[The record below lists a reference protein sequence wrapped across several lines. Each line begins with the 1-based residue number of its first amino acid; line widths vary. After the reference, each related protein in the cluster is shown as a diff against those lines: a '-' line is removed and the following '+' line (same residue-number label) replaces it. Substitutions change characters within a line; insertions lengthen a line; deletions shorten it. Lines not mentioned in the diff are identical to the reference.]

1 MNSSCK
7 PVEHLSRR
15 AFLKGLVGTAGG
27 VLANWGGLCSSAA
40 VADAA
45 RKQGKRCILLW
56 MAGGAS
62 HLDTFDMKP
71 GRAVGGPFRPI
82 ATSVP
87 GTQICE
93 YLPHIARQTQHLAI
107 IRSMCTPEPGHAA
120 GTYLMH
126 TGYRSELGT
135 RHPEIGAVLAK
146 YLGNPTADLPGF
158 IQIDTD
164 GGESSPIAGS
174 GFLGPAYQPFRL
186 GHGGGLPENTQPY
199 LAADSNQRRL
209 GLLDK
214 LEQGFAAE
222 HKAVEIDSYRAA
234 HEKSVRLLRA
244 KGAFDLSAEWPKYR
258 DLYGDTPF
266 GKNCLLARRLVEAG
280 VPFVEVGQHNYDSHE
295 DNFEWHK
302 ALLPALD
309 LGWSGLI
316 QDLHDRGL
324 LQDTLIVWM
333 GEVGRTPW
341 INNRVGRDHWVK
353 AWTTVLAG
361 GGIKGGVIYG
371 ASNADAVEVRDN
383 PVSER
388 DFFATIYTALG
399 INPNAENMAG
409 VRPVFL
415 TPKGSKAIAELLA

>member
-1 MNSSCK
+1 MNPLCTHA
-7 PVEHLSRR
+7 EHLSRR
-15 AFLKGLVGTAGG
+15 AFLKGLVGTSGG
-27 VLANWGGLCSSAA
+27 VLANWGGLFSSGA
-40 VADAA
+40 VADEA
-45 RKQGKRCILLW
+45 RRQRKRCILLW
-56 MAGGAS
+56 MAGGPS

-71 GRAVGGPFRPI
+71 ARAVGGPFRPI
-82 ATSVP
+82 DTSVP
-87 GTQICE
+87 GTHICE
-93 YLPHIARQTQHLAI
+93 YLPQMARQAHRLAI

-126 TGYRSELGT
+126 TGYRSEIGT

-146 YLGNPTADLPGF
+146 YLGNLESDLPSF

-164 GGESSPIAGS
+164 GGESSPNAGS

-186 GHGGGLPENTQPY
+186 GHGGGMPENTQPY
-199 LAADSNQRRL
+199 VSVDGHQRRRN
-209 GLLDK
+209 LLDR
-214 LEQGFAAE
+214 LENEFAEKNQA
-222 HKAVEIDSYRAA
+222 HEIEAFRAA
-234 HEKSVRLLRA
+234 QEKSVRLLRA
-244 KGAFDLSAEWPKYR
+244 KGTFDLSAEWPKYR
-258 DLYGDTPF
+258 ELYGDSPF

-302 ALLPALD
+302 ALLPPLD

-324 LQDTLIVWM
+324 LDNTLIVWM

-353 AWTTVLAG
+353 AWSTVLAG
-361 GGIKGGVIYG
+361 GGIKGGAVYG
-371 ASNADAVEVRDN
+371 ASNLDGLEVKDN

-388 DFFATIYTALG
+388 EFFATIYTALG
-399 INPNAENMAG
+399 VNPNEENMAG

-415 TPKGSKAIAELLA
+415 TPKGSKAIAELLV